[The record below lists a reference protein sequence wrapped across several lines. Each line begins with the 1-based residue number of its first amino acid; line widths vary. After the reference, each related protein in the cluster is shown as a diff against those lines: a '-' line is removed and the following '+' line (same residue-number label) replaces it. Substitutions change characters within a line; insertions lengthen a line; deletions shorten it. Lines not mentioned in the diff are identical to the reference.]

1 MLRAAS
7 FERESMDTE
16 PSAFLLLFDMDGV
29 LLDSATAITGS
40 LHYALH
46 KNGYSNFSNQ
56 DLTHFVG
63 PPLSVMLD
71 ALLPDVHQGIRD
83 QCAIDYRLH
92 NNLHGPELT
101 AVYGGVRE
109 LLEDLSQHFELRV
122 ATSKLESAAELVL
135 RSKELDHVFSGIHGS
150 SPDGSDSKTDVMQR
164 ALESAKEAGQL
175 SQPLAMIGDRKHDIE
190 GAKNLGI
197 NSIGVTWGYA
207 PIGELETASPSHIVS
222 SPQELKSL
230 IYRLAGLKI

>member
-1 MLRAAS
+1 
-7 FERESMDTE
+7 MDTE

-46 KNGYSNFSNQ
+46 KNGFRNFSNQ

-71 ALLPDVHQGIRD
+71 ELLPDVHQDIRD
-83 QCAIDYRLH
+83 QCAIDYRIH

-101 AVYGGVRE
+101 AVYEGVQE
-109 LLEDLSQHFELRV
+109 LLEDLSRRFELRV

-135 RSKELDHVFSGIHGS
+135 RAKSLDHLFSGIHGS
-150 SPDGSDSKTDVMQR
+150 NPDGSDSKTDVMQR
-164 ALESAKEAGQL
+164 ALQSAKDDGQL
-175 SQPLAMIGDRKHDIE
+175 SQPLAMIGDRKHDVE
-190 GAKNLGI
+190 SAKNLGI

-207 PIGELETASPSHIVS
+207 PTGELEAASPSHMVS
-222 SPQELKSL
+222 SPQQLKSL
-230 IYRLAGLKI
+230 IYQLADLET